1 MTKIAI
7 DIVLLPPEE
16 IMDLSL
22 EINKR
27 AVEEGNDLVKLDKE
41 KCIPHMTLCMGA
53 VDEEGL
59 PEIKEFLN
67 QIKDQFSKLKLK
79 IIAIN
84 GEHAAF
90 DIERTEELQK
100 LHKTIMKK
108 VQPYIIA
115 NPTVEM
121 CYSPPPVAER
131 TLFWLRNYRERTS
144 YENYYP
150 HITLAKNSIEEKQMN
165 LEFTASRLAL
175 CHLGTYCTCRKILF
189 STELHL

>member
-1 MTKIAI
+1 MKLAI

-41 KCIPHMTLCMGA
+41 NCLPHITLCMGA
-53 VDEEGL
+53 IDEKDL
-59 PEIKEFLN
+59 PEIIEILN
-67 QIKDQFSKLKLK
+67 QIKNQFSKLKLK

-90 DIERTEELQK
+90 DIEKSEELQK
-100 LHKTIMKK
+100 LHETIMKK
-108 VQPYIIA
+108 VQPYLIA
-115 NPTVEM
+115 NPTIEM

-131 TLFWLRNYRERTS
+131 TLFWLKDYRERTS

-150 HITLAKNSIEEKQMN
+150 HITLAKDSIEGKQIN
-165 LEFTASRLAL
+165 LEFTACRLAL
-175 CHLGTYCTCRKILF
+175 CHLGNYCTCRKILF
-189 STELHL
+189 STELNL